1 MSTLLH
7 PDSTSTLSPTA
18 RPASGLRGLLRAL
31 WQSYARHSELQVLLA
46 SGHGA
51 DVAQRDAAHG
61 GFAQRRVTIPLR

>member
-1 MSTLLH
+1 MSTLPH
-7 PDSTSTLSPTA
+7 PDSVSPSIPAA
-18 RPASGLRGLLRAL
+18 RPASGWRGLLRAL

-51 DVAQRDAAHG
+51 DAARRDAAHG